1 MPNLNVAPSLDL
13 TAFLIYLIVH
23 SLTYNLFYYIQPLFI
38 YLFIYKLRKLFYK
51 FCELNF
57 SFNIL

>member
-1 MPNLNVAPSLDL
+1 MPNPNVDPSLDL
-13 TAFLIYLIVH
+13 TAFF
-23 SLTYNLFYYIQPLFI
+23 NLFNYIFVNLQFI
-38 YLFIYKLRKLFYK
+38 LVYSTIYK